1 MNENKTIINW
11 YPGQVSDTNIPND
24 KKGIFPFSE
33 IANREIKI
41 RHISDESI
49 ARCNKN
55 IIDYLEYNKRERQ
68 ETIEG
73 KYNDETIKVKSLRK

>member
-1 MNENKTIINW
+1 MNENKTNINC

-49 ARCNKN
+49 TRCNKN
-55 IIDYLEYNKRERQ
+55 ITAYLLDNKIERQ

-73 KYNDETIKVKSLRK
+73 KHTQGIAKVKTLQK